1 MTIYHIGSCLFLFG
15 NKKLQS
21 LEIPLILK
29 KALSSFNH
37 LLSIGTAP

>member
-1 MTIYHIGSCLFLFG
+1 MTVYHIGSCFFLVG

-29 KALSSFNH
+29 KALSTFNH
-37 LLSIGTAP
+37 RLSIDTAP